1 MNGTTAKHARR
12 ENGRVERIGYTR
24 LYATSAGVVLVLL
37 GLFGLLKNAE
47 FDVPSLYSQLLGF
60 YAVNGWANLLH
71 IAAGL
76 LGLVMAKRLSRPFAL
91 IAAIFFIGL
100 GVWGILAPNSH
111 LLFSKLP
118 AERWVNL
125 FNLLIGF
132 GALGCLVASYWDRI
146 VNSFNQRIEKRRTRH
161 SRREQRRRAQRRK
174 QKLKTGA

>member
-1 MNGTTAKHARR
+1 M
-12 ENGRVERIGYTR
+12 ERIGYTR

-37 GLFGLLKNAE
+37 GLFGLLKSAE
-47 FDVPSLYSQLLGF
+47 FDVPELYSELLGF

-76 LGLVMAKRLSRPFAL
+76 LGLVMAQRLSRPYAL
-91 IAAIFFIGL
+91 FAAILFIGL
-100 GVWGILAPNSH
+100 GAWGLLAPNSD

-125 FNLLIGF
+125 FNLILGF

-146 VNSFNQRIEKRRTRH
+146 VNSVSQRIERRRTRH
-161 SRREQRRRAQRRK
+161 SRREQRRRAERRK
-174 QKLKTGA
+174 QSQKLKSGT